1 MVTERVLLREK
12 TSNEHSLFSEAVIP
26 KFLLY
31 SGVVI
36 LLLILIELK
45 DSFENIASY
54 HSYIQR
60 ILGEV
65 HGRASLHKDLFPI
78 NQADVIGSFLVAVG
92 LMIAASGGIGGGGI
106 LVPLLIMVFGFN
118 PKYAI
123 PLCNSTV
130 FGSSI
135 TNVFLNVSKR
145 HPEADR
151 PLIDWDLVLL
161 MEPLTIVGA
170 VRLQYGSY
178 IISSAQIDNSD
189 IFLHATSTKYN
200 RSSAQ

>member
-1 MVTERVLLREK
+1 MVKDSASITLQSEK
-12 TSNEHSLFSEAVIP
+12 TSNKYSLFGEAIIL
-26 KFLLY
+26 KLLLY
-31 SGVVI
+31 TGVVI
-36 LLLILIELK
+36 LILILIALI
-45 DSFENIASY
+45 DSFQNITSY
-54 HSYIQR
+54 QSIMKRTLVGIQVPA
-60 ILGEV
+60 GQ
-65 HGRASLHKDLFPI
+65 HKDLFPI
-78 NQADVIGSFLVAVG
+78 DKADVIGSFLVAVG

-135 TNVFLNVSKR
+135 TNVVLNVSKR

-161 MEPLTIVGA
+161 IEPLTIAGA
-170 VRLQYGSY
+170 VRV
-178 IISSAQIDNSD
+178 IR
-189 IFLHATSTKYN
+189 HP
-200 RSSAQ
+200 

>member
-1 MVTERVLLREK
+1 MVAERFFLREK

-45 DSFENIASY
+45 DSFENVASY

-178 IISSAQIDNSD
+178 IISSVQIDISD